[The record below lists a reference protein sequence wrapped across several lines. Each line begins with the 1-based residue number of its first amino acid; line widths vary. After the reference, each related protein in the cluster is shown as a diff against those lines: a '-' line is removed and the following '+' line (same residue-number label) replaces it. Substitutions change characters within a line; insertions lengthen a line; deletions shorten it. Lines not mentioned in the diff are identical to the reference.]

1 MEQPKWLYNSRIVGT
16 SAFRLYHYL
25 LWVQRVKPHPVKG
38 SAFIAFD
45 RRHLAMSL
53 GFSYNSLQDGIR
65 ELEVLGVIQLDP
77 ERKGNKNL
85 LLLNTVEQFN
95 KEEVKKRLSSSLLN
109 FIKPSDNTSKS
120 DEES

>member
-16 SAFRLYHYL
+16 SAFRLYYYL

-45 RRHLAMSL
+45 RSHLAMSL
-53 GFSYNSLQDGIR
+53 GFSYNSLQDGLR
-65 ELEVLGVIQLDP
+65 ELETLGVIQLDP

-95 KEEVKKRLSSSLLN
+95 KDEVKKRLSSSLLN
-109 FIKPSDNTSKS
+109 FIKPNNKTSVS
-120 DEES
+120 DEEE